1 MTISRRAARPAARL
15 VFAIATLVIIAT
27 PTRLLATQSGSEHLQ
42 VFLSQ
47 LQTLQADF
55 QQVLLDEKGEAQDET
70 SGQVYLSRP
79 GRFRWDYKLPH
90 PQVIVADGDRVWL
103 HDVELSQVTVRA
115 QATALAD
122 TPAALLSSVAPVED
136 SFKITE
142 SGERE
147 DGSVWLLLTP
157 LAGDAGST
165 GNFDGILVGFSAEG
179 ELQAMELKDSFGQ
192 TTRIRFSA
200 IERNPE
206 LDDELFRFTP
216 PQGVDVIDSQ

>member
-1 MTISRRAARPAARL
+1 MTYPGWISRPALRL
-15 VFAIATLVIIAT
+15 GFAIVTIVIVAM
-27 PTRLLATQSGSEHLQ
+27 PNRLLGAPSGTERLQ
-42 VFLSQ
+42 GFLSQ

-90 PQVIVADGDRVWL
+90 PQLIVADGNQVWL
-103 HDVELSQVTVRA
+103 YDVELSQVTVRT

-122 TPAALLSSVAPVED
+122 TPAALLSSTAPVED
-136 SFKITE
+136 SFEVKE
-142 SGERE
+142 LGERE

-157 LAGDAGST
+157 RSNGAGST
-165 GNFDGILVGFSAEG
+165 GNFDGISVGFSGEG

-192 TTRIRFSA
+192 TTRILFNA

-206 LDDELFRFTP
+206 LSTELFRFTP
-216 PQGVDVIDSQ
+216 PPGVDVIESQ